1 LNGHKIFIKL
11 GLHPSLELN
20 RGRNK
25 TLNHNNPTETEQI
38 GKTRTDTRRHKLI
51 SRLGKNNNTE
61 IYYISKPVAQI
72 GNKLVLPRG
81 TASYNSV
88 SRLKDF
94 KRDIVASLYVPENEY
109 ISTGLMYFIVENEN
123 QAENLRWYFL
133 RSKLV
138 RFLFLVLNVQSELT
152 KGFVSRVPAIALDRK
167 FTDRDVYQYFNL
179 DQDEINHIENII
191 S

>member
-1 LNGHKIFIKL
+1 
-11 GLHPSLELN
+11 
-20 RGRNK
+20 
-25 TLNHNNPTETEQI
+25 
-38 GKTRTDTRRHKLI
+38 
-51 SRLGKNNNTE
+51 
-61 IYYISKPVAQI
+61 
-72 GNKLVLPRG
+72 
-81 TASYNSV
+81 
-88 SRLKDF
+88 
-94 KRDIVASLYVPENEY
+94 
-109 ISTGLMYFIVENEN
+109 MYFIVENEN